1 LHRESK
7 NRSPIYDRLKVDC
20 GNCSLSSLCIPRG
33 LKKEDIVKLSDVVSA
48 QKTLGRRDYLY
59 HEGDPFR
66 GLLSLKSG
74 TCKIVST
81 DSEGKEHILGMLL
94 PGELFGFDALSTDI
108 HTCSA
113 IALETISYCEL
124 PANQLEDLCLK
135 VPGLLRELFRHT
147 GERITDDT
155 NMIVLNRSPA
165 DQRLATFLVSLSDRY
180 SRRGFSAVDFNL
192 SMTRQ
197 EIGNHLGLA
206 LETVSRLL
214 KQFEQKHLIDVQNK
228 NIHIRD
234 ITALKSLSACDPM

>member
-1 LHRESK
+1 MHRESK
-7 NRSPIYDRLKVDC
+7 TRSPIYDRLKVDC
-20 GNCSLSSLCIPRG
+20 NNCSLSSLCIPRG
-33 LKKEDIVKLSDVVSA
+33 LKKEDISKLSDVVST

-81 DSEGKEHILGMLL
+81 SNEGKEHILGMLL
-94 PGELFGFDALSTDI
+94 PGELFGFDALSTDV

-124 PANQLEDLCLK
+124 PANQLEDICLK
-135 VPGLLRELFRHT
+135 VPGLMRELFRHT
-147 GERITDDT
+147 GEQIVDDS

-165 DQRLATFLVSLSDRY
+165 DQRLATFLASLSDRY

-214 KQFEQKHLIDVQNK
+214 KQFEQKHLIVVQNK
-228 NIHIRD
+228 NIHIHD
-234 ITALKSLSACDPM
+234 IEALKSLAGNKPT